1 MSTMKTPEEIVSTML
16 ENDAFSQW
24 LDVNVM
30 SIGLGSCTLHTTIHG
45 QMLNGFNILHGG
57 ISYSLAD
64 SALAFASNSYGFKC
78 VSIDTSISHLRP
90 AVVGDTLIATAI
102 ERHRGKTV
110 GIYEVNVT
118 NQDGKNIALF
128 KGTVHISKDVW

>member
-1 MSTMKTPEEIVSTML
+1 MKTPEEIVSTML

-24 LDVNVM
+24 LGVKVE
-30 SIGLGSCTLHTTIHG
+30 SIGLGTCTLSSTIHG
-45 QMLNGFNILHGG
+45 QMLNGFHILHGG

-90 AVVGDTLIATAI
+90 AQLGDTLVATAI

-110 GIYEVNVT
+110 GIYEVTVT
-118 NQDGKNIALF
+118 NQERKNIALF
-128 KGTVHISKDVW
+128 KGTVHISKDIW

>member
-1 MSTMKTPEEIVSTML
+1 MKTPEEIVSTML

-24 LDVNVM
+24 LDVSVE
-30 SIGLGSCTLHTTIHG
+30 SIGLGTCTLLASIHG

-64 SALAFASNSYGFKC
+64 SALAFASNSYGYKC

-110 GIYEVNVT
+110 GIYEVTVT

>member
-1 MSTMKTPEEIVSTML
+1 ML

-24 LDVNVM
+24 LDVSVE
-30 SIGLGSCTLHTTIHG
+30 SIGLGTCTLLASIHG

-64 SALAFASNSYGFKC
+64 SALAFASNSYGYKC

-110 GIYEVNVT
+110 GIYEVTVT

>member
-1 MSTMKTPEEIVSTML
+1 MSPMKTPEEIVSTML
-16 ENDAFSQW
+16 ENDEFSQW
-24 LDVNVM
+24 LDVKVV
-30 SIGLGSCTLHTTIHG
+30 SIGLGSCTLRATIHG

-90 AVVGDTLIATAI
+90 ARVGDTLMATAI

-110 GIYEVNVT
+110 GIYEVTVT
-118 NQDGKNIALF
+118 NQDGKSIALF
-128 KGTVHISKDVW
+128 KGTVHISKDIW

>member
-1 MSTMKTPEEIVSTML
+1 MKTPEEIVSTML

-24 LDVNVM
+24 LDVDVV
-30 SIGLGSCTLHTTIHG
+30 SIGLGSCTLRASIHG

-64 SALAFASNSYGFKC
+64 SALAFASNSYGYKC

>member
-24 LDVNVM
+24 LDVDVV
-30 SIGLGSCTLHTTIHG
+30 SIGLGSCTLRASIHG

-57 ISYSLAD
+57 ISYSLSD
-64 SALAFASNSYGFKC
+64 SALSFASNSYGYKC

-90 AVVGDTLIATAI
+90 AVVGDTLIATAV

>member
-1 MSTMKTPEEIVSTML
+1 L

-24 LDVNVM
+24 LDVKVV
-30 SIGLGSCTLHTTIHG
+30 SIGLGSCTLRATIHG

-90 AVVGDTLIATAI
+90 ARVGDTLMATAI

-110 GIYEVNVT
+110 GIYEVTVT
-118 NQDGKNIALF
+118 NQDGKSIVLF
-128 KGTVHISKDVW
+128 KGTVHISKDIW

>member
-1 MSTMKTPEEIVSTML
+1 MKTPEEIVSTML

-24 LDVNVM
+24 LDVNVEF
-30 SIGLGSCTLHTTIHG
+30 IGLGTCTLRASIHG

-64 SALAFASNSYGFKC
+64 SALAFASNSYGYKC

-110 GIYEVNVT
+110 GIYEVTVT

>member
-24 LDVNVM
+24 LDVSVE
-30 SIGLGSCTLHTTIHG
+30 SIGLGTCTLLASIHG

-64 SALAFASNSYGFKC
+64 SALAFASNSYGYKC

-110 GIYEVNVT
+110 GIYEVTVT

>member
-24 LDVNVM
+24 LDVDVV
-30 SIGLGSCTLHTTIHG
+30 SIGLGSCTLRASIHG

-57 ISYSLAD
+57 ISYSLSD

-78 VSIDTSISHLRP
+78 VSIDSSISHLRP

>member
-1 MSTMKTPEEIVSTML
+1 MKTPEEIVSTML
-16 ENDAFSQW
+16 DNDAFSQW
-24 LDVNVM
+24 LDVKVE
-30 SIGLGSCTLHTTIHG
+30 SIGLGSCTLRANIHG

-64 SALAFASNSYGFKC
+64 SALAFASNSYGYKC

-90 AVVGDTLIATAI
+90 AVVGDILIATAV

-110 GIYEVNVT
+110 GIYEVTVT

>member
-1 MSTMKTPEEIVSTML
+1 MKTPEEIVSTML
-16 ENDAFSQW
+16 KNDAFSQW
-24 LDVNVM
+24 LDVKVE
-30 SIGLGSCTLHTTIHG
+30 SIGLGYCTLRATIHG

-64 SALAFASNSYGFKC
+64 SALAFASNSYGYKC

-90 AVVGDTLIATAI
+90 AVIGDTLIATAI

-110 GIYEVNVT
+110 GIYEVTVT

-128 KGTVHISKDVW
+128 KGTVYISKDVW

>member
-1 MSTMKTPEEIVSTML
+1 MSPMKTPEEIVSTML

-24 LDVNVM
+24 LDVKVV
-30 SIGLGSCTLHTTIHG
+30 SIGLGSCTLRATIHG

-90 AVVGDTLIATAI
+90 ARVGDTLMANAI

-110 GIYEVNVT
+110 GIYEVTVT
-118 NQDGKNIALF
+118 NQDGKSIALF
-128 KGTVHISKDVW
+128 KGTVHISKDIW

>member
-1 MSTMKTPEEIVSTML
+1 MKTPEEIVSTML

-24 LDVNVM
+24 LDVDVV
-30 SIGLGSCTLHTTIHG
+30 SIGLGSCTLRASIHG

-57 ISYSLAD
+57 ISYSLSD

-78 VSIDTSISHLRP
+78 VSIDSSISHLRP

>member
-24 LDVNVM
+24 LDVDVV
-30 SIGLGSCTLHTTIHG
+30 SIGLGSCTLRASIHG

-64 SALAFASNSYGFKC
+64 SALAFASNSYGYKC

>member
-1 MSTMKTPEEIVSTML
+1 MKTPEEIVSTML

-24 LDVNVM
+24 LDVSVV
-30 SIGLGSCTLHTTIHG
+30 SIGLGTCTLRVSIHG

-64 SALAFASNSYGFKC
+64 SALAFASNSYGYKC

-110 GIYEVNVT
+110 GIYEVTVT

>member
-1 MSTMKTPEEIVSTML
+1 ML
-16 ENDAFSQW
+16 DNDAFSQW
-24 LDVNVM
+24 LDVKVE
-30 SIGLGSCTLHTTIHG
+30 SIGRGSCTLRATIHG

-64 SALAFASNSYGFKC
+64 SALAFASNSYGYKC

-90 AVVGDTLIATAI
+90 AVVGDTLIATAV

-110 GIYEVNVT
+110 GIYEVTVT